1 MSALSARTA
10 GGTCAERATR
20 WSTRVRVGVLPCT
33 VRLVL
38 LPLALLIALEAS
50 TDPLTWLI
58 NYGIAGVVILLLV
71 TGKLRTSAE
80 VDNLKQA
87 LVQAREDLA
96 SRDKAL
102 HDLTVQITNN
112 TLPSM
117 NALADV
123 IEAQPVRADN
133 NQLAA
138 VLTRMDEV
146 LGKIDALEKGSP

>member
-1 MSALSARTA
+1 
-10 GGTCAERATR
+10 
-20 WSTRVRVGVLPCT
+20 
-33 VRLVL
+33 VL

-146 LGKIDALEKGSP
+146 LGKIDALEKGRS

>member
-1 MSALSARTA
+1 
-10 GGTCAERATR
+10 
-20 WSTRVRVGVLPCT
+20 
-33 VRLVL
+33 VL

-146 LGKIDALEKGSP
+146 LGKIDALEKGHL